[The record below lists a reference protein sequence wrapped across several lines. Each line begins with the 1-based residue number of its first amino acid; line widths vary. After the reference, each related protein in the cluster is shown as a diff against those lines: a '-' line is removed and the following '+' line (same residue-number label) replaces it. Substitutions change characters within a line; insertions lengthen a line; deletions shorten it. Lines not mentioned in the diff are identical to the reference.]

1 VLQKPEEEQATAAG
15 VAAIEA
21 KCKLIEI
28 GIQMLGCN

>member
-1 VLQKPEEEQATAAG
+1 VLQKPEEEQAAATG

-21 KCKLIEI
+21 KRKLIEI